1 MLYNRQTDRLT
12 WHGAHSYQI
21 MVDERNMAED
31 KTAIILNTGRKQS
44 SEREYGERPTL
55 FVCQSHIISEYRLDG
70 YQTLGRP
77 SNDMIPDIPVQ
88 DRFVSKSHGF
98 FETEH
103 GETHYTAMHTTN
115 GIKYKGSFLSPWTK
129 ISLKDGD
136 ELIIPSDDNEA
147 GHSVII
153 VFAATP
159 ARINLWRELQRA
171 SRDKLTGL
179 CGRDSFMTWW
189 EQNHARKDY
198 ENAVFFIMD
207 VDDFKVINDSKGHN
221 AGDEVLRI
229 VADQLKSIVRYE
241 NQVCRWGGDEFVGII
256 PGTAD
261 SAAARLGVLSRG
273 IRERTEEAGLPVTV
287 SIGYV
292 NIRKAGDTRD
302 IIKIMELA
310 DSALYRMKQDGKGG
324 IASY

>member
-1 MLYNRQTDRLT
+1 
-12 WHGAHSYQI
+12 
-21 MVDERNMAED
+21 MAED
-31 KTAIILNTGRKQS
+31 KTAILLHTNKAQS
-44 SEREYGERPTL
+44 GEDFRQRPTL
-55 FVCQSHIISEYRLDG
+55 FVCQSHIISEYRLQG

-77 SNDMIPDIPVQ
+77 SNDVLPDIPVQ

-115 GIKYKGSFLSPWTK
+115 GIKYRGSFLSPWTK
-129 ISLKDGD
+129 IRLKDGD
-136 ELIIPSDDNEA
+136 ELIIPSDDDDA

-153 VFAATP
+153 IYANTS

-171 SRDKLTGL
+171 SKDKLTGL
-179 CGRDSFMTWW
+179 CGRDSFTTWW
-189 EQNHARKDY
+189 EQSYTKKDY

-207 VDDFKVINDSKGHN
+207 VDDFKEINDTKGHN
-221 AGDEVLRI
+221 AGDDVLRI
-229 VADQLKSIVRYE
+229 VADQLRSIVRYE

-256 PGTAD
+256 PGTAE
-261 SAAARLGVLSRG
+261 SAAGRLRVLSRS
-273 IRERTEEAGLPVTV
+273 IREKTEEAGLPVTV

-292 NIRKAGDTRD
+292 NIHKVEDSRNIT
-302 IIKIMELA
+302 KIMELA

-324 IASY
+324 IRGY